1 MKITIDVPEKV
12 FKYDIKNKFQDFFE
26 RLEVETREHMNDG
39 TSLLCGTY
47 ELETIQMLM
56 DAFRKMETVTEEK

>member
-12 FKYDIKNKFQDFFE
+12 FRHDINNKFQDFFG
-26 RLEVETREHMNDG
+26 RLKEETREHMNNG

-56 DAFRKMETVTEEK
+56 DAFREMETVPEEK

>member
-1 MKITIDVPEKV
+1 MKIAIDVPEKS
-12 FKYDIKNKFQDFFE
+12 FKYDINNKFQDFFG
-26 RLEVETREHMNDG
+26 RLKEETREHMDDG

-56 DAFRKMETVTEEK
+56 DAFRKMETVPEEK

>member
-12 FKYDIKNKFQDFFE
+12 FRHEINNKFQDFFE
-26 RLEVETREHMNDG
+26 RLKEETKEHMYDG

-56 DAFRKMETVTEEK
+56 NAFRKMETVPEEK